1 MMAGLLLALAVVS
14 GLIGGSGF
22 LVLGVTDLEADGTD
36 PDLPPGTARTQG
48 IGALAVGIAGLIG
61 AVALAFAAG
70 RV

>member
-14 GLIGGSGF
+14 GLIGASGF

-36 PDLPPGTARTQG
+36 PDLPPSAARAQG
-48 IGALAVGIAGLIG
+48 LGALAVGMAGLIG